1 MNNNLADQWD
11 TRYQGMDIDQLR
23 SFLAVAEELHF
34 GRAAERLHVAQ
45 PPLSRTIKQL
55 ERELGTRL
63 FDRNTRSVRL
73 TSSGHALVDPA
84 KDVLEALRRARAA
97 VESADHGEVGTVRIA
112 FAGVS
117 THPLIARLARAVRS
131 QRPGIVL
138 EMSSQNF
145 AQPAMK
151 RLLAGEID
159 IALGRWD
166 VIPADV
172 EARIVMRDALVLA
185 VPDTHALA
193 SAHRLSLS
201 QISSDAFVTLPPHEG
216 SVLPDRLRRLAR
228 ASGFVAD
235 VVQVAPDTQ
244 TALALV
250 SAQVGNHLT
259 LASVARNVTDPH
271 VVFIPLDESVPAAG
285 DVHLRA
291 AWRRDDDAPALRAV
305 LHELSVLEDTASL
318 AVE

>member
-1 MNNNLADQWD
+1 
-11 TRYQGMDIDQLR
+11 MDINEIR
-23 SFLAVAEELHF
+23 CFLAVAEELHF

-55 ERELGTRL
+55 ERDLGTRL

-73 TSSGHALVDPA
+73 TSSGQALVDPA
-84 KDVLEALRRARAA
+84 KEVLESLRRARAA
-97 VESADHGEVGTVRIA
+97 VASADHGEVGTVRIA

-117 THPLIARLARAVRS
+117 THSLVARLARAVRS
-131 QRPGIVL
+131 QRPGIEL

-151 RLLAGEID
+151 RLLAGETD
-159 IALGRWD
+159 LALGRWD
-166 VIPADV
+166 VIPSDID
-172 EARIVMRDALVLA
+172 ARVVMRDWLVVA

-193 SAHRLSLS
+193 GAHRLSIS
-201 QISSDAFVTLPPHEG
+201 QLSSDAFVSLPPYEG
-216 SVLPDRLRRLAR
+216 SVLPDRLRRMAR
-228 ASGFVAD
+228 AGGFVAD

-250 SAQVGNHLT
+250 SAEVGSHLT
-259 LASVARNVTDPH
+259 LASVAGNVTDPH
-271 VVFIPLDESVPAAG
+271 VVFIPLDESVPASG

-291 AWRRDDDAPALRAV
+291 AWRRDDESPALRAV
-305 LHELSVLEDTASL
+305 VHELLALEDA
-318 AVE
+318 AAPAI

>member
-1 MNNNLADQWD
+1 
-11 TRYQGMDIDQLR
+11 MDINEIR

-55 ERELGTRL
+55 ERELGTTL

-73 TSSGHALVDPA
+73 TSSGQALMEPA
-84 KDVLEALRRARAA
+84 KEVLEALRRAKAA
-97 VESADHGEVGTVRIA
+97 VTSADDGEVGTVRIA

-117 THPLIARLARAVRS
+117 THALVARLARAVRS

-151 RLLAGEID
+151 RLLAGETD

-172 EARIVMRDALVLA
+172 TATIVMRDSLVVA

-193 SAHRLSLS
+193 GARRLSIS
-201 QISSDAFVTLPPHEG
+201 QLSSDSFISLPLHVG
-216 SVLPDRLRRLAR
+216 SVLPDRLQRLAQ
-228 ASGFVAD
+228 AGGFVAD
-235 VVQVAPDTQ
+235 VAQIAPDTQ

-250 SAQVGNHLT
+250 AAQVGSHLT
-259 LASVARNVTDPH
+259 LGSVARNVSDPH
-271 VVFIPLDESVPAAG
+271 VAFIPLDEPVPNAG

-291 AWRRDDDAPALRAV
+291 AWRRDDTNPALRAV
-305 LHELSVLEDTASL
+305 IHELMALDVPPGQAAET
-318 AVE
+318 

>member
-1 MNNNLADQWD
+1 
-11 TRYQGMDIDQLR
+11 MDINEIR

-55 ERELGTRL
+55 ERDLGTTL

-73 TSSGHALVDPA
+73 TSSGQALVEPA
-84 KDVLEALRRARAA
+84 KEVLEALRRAQAA
-97 VESADHGEVGTVRIA
+97 VTSADDGEVGTVRIA

-117 THPLIARLARAVRS
+117 THGLVARLARAVRS

-151 RLLAGEID
+151 RLLAGETD

-172 EARIVMRDALVLA
+172 VAKIVMHDSLVVA

-193 SAHRLSLS
+193 GAHQLSLS
-201 QISSDAFVTLPPHEG
+201 QLAAESFVSLPLHVG
-216 SVLPDRLRRLAR
+216 SVLPDRLQRLAQ
-228 ASGFVAD
+228 AGGFVAD
-235 VVQVAPDTQ
+235 VVQIAPDTQ

-250 SAQVGNHLT
+250 GAQVGSHLT

-271 VVFIPLDESVPAAG
+271 VAFIPLDEPVSASG

-291 AWRRDDDAPALRAV
+291 AWRRDDKSPALRAV
-305 LHELSVLEDTASL
+305 MHQLLTLDAPDAQATGR
-318 AVE
+318 

>member
-1 MNNNLADQWD
+1 
-11 TRYQGMDIDQLR
+11 MDVNDLR

-55 ERELGTRL
+55 ERDLGTRL

-73 TSSGHALVDPA
+73 TTSGQALVDPA

-97 VESADHGEVGTVRIA
+97 VASADHGEVGTVRIA

-117 THPLIARLARAVRS
+117 THGLVARLARAVRS
-131 QRPGIVL
+131 QRPGIAL

-151 RLLAGEID
+151 RLLASETD

-172 EARIVMRDALVLA
+172 ESRVVMRDSLVVA

-193 SAHRLSLS
+193 GAHKLSLS
-201 QISSDAFVTLPPHEG
+201 QLATDPFVSLPLHVG
-216 SVLPDRLRRLAR
+216 SVLPDRLQRLAN
-228 ASGFVAD
+228 AGGFIAD
-235 VVQVAPDTQ
+235 VVQIAPDTQ

-250 SAQVGNHLT
+250 GAQVGCHLT
-259 LASVARNVTDPH
+259 LASVTDNVADPH
-271 VVFIPLDESVPAAG
+271 VVFIPLEETSTVSS

-291 AWRRDDDAPALRAV
+291 AWRRVDTSPALHAV
-305 LHELSVLEDTASL
+305 IHELL
-318 AVE
+318 ALDGSTPQPI

>member
-1 MNNNLADQWD
+1 
-11 TRYQGMDIDQLR
+11 MDFNEIR
-23 SFLAVAEELHF
+23 CFLAVAEELHF

-55 ERELGTRL
+55 ERDLGTTL

-73 TSSGHALVDPA
+73 TSSGQALVEPA
-84 KDVLEALRRARAA
+84 KEVLEALRRAKAA
-97 VESADHGEVGTVRIA
+97 VTAADDGDVGTVRIA

-117 THPLIARLARAVRS
+117 THGLVARLARAVRS

-151 RLLAGEID
+151 RLMAGETD

-166 VIPADV
+166 VIPADIV
-172 EARIVMRDALVLA
+172 ARIVMHDSLVVA

-193 SAHRLSLS
+193 GARRLSMTQLS
-201 QISSDAFVTLPPHEG
+201 SESFVSLPLHVG
-216 SVLPDRLRRLAR
+216 SVLPDRLQRLAQ
-228 ASGFVAD
+228 ADGFVAD
-235 VVQVAPDTQ
+235 VVQIAPDTQ

-250 SAQVGNHLT
+250 GAQVGSHLT

-271 VVFIPLDESVPAAG
+271 VVFIPLDESAPEGG

-291 AWRRDDDAPALRAV
+291 AWRRDDRNPALRAV
-305 LHELSVLEDTASL
+305 MHELMTLDGAAGQAPER
-318 AVE
+318 